1 MNIEDIE
8 NSLRDHTR
16 YEYRLGDY
24 IKQMMPGVSSKNEE
38 LGPQLRSLRDKH
50 NGTMG
55 DDLLSYVQSK
65 NIKGTK
71 NVRQAILNFF
81 RNAAKSIA
89 DPPYMTIHL
98 RLGDVLDPIGGIKSR
113 GEVHG
118 YLTPLSIYSDMI
130 QDLKKLNP
138 DHHIEIQTGIHKFG
152 VTATA
157 KYLYEL
163 NELLDNNGLKPTVNI
178 TDPDTAFL
186 RLISS
191 KTLIYCKGGYSQ
203 IAAVIC
209 QEMGGDVLYAE
220 DLDKRNHFPYA
231 GDISIF
237 DCPHLYK

>member
-1 MNIEDIE
+1 MNIKDIE
-8 NSLRDHTR
+8 TALRDHIR
-16 YEYRLGDY
+16 HEYRLGDC
-24 IKQMMPGVSSKNEE
+24 IKQMLSGVSNKNEE
-38 LGPQLRSLRDKH
+38 LGPQLSYLRDH
-50 NGTMG
+50 HPGTMG
-55 DDLLSYVQSK
+55 DDLLSYVQSR
-65 NIKGTK
+65 NIKGIK

-81 RNAAKSIA
+81 RNATKSIT

-98 RLGDVLDPIGGIKSR
+98 RLGDVLDPRGGIESR
-113 GEVHG
+113 GEVHD
-118 YLTPLSIYSDMI
+118 YLTPLSVYSDMI
-130 QDLKKLNP
+130 QDIRKLSSG
-138 DHHIEIQTGIHKFG
+138 HHIELQTGIHKFG

-163 NELLDNNGLKPTVNI
+163 SELLDNNDIKTIVNI

-209 QEMGGDVLYAE
+209 QEMGGDVLYVE
-220 DLDKRNHFPYA
+220 DLDKRNYFPYA
-231 GDISIF
+231 GSISIS